1 MCRSGL
7 PRTVGPPSGGDG
19 GACWWRGKRRDGGG
33 AVASPSAESAVTS
46 LGGDGDIELGVGG
59 LSGPQPRVADGQCR
73 RGGPRRQSEVVIQIG
88 VEGGETCGR
97 VACSTSVHKRP
108 HRETK
113 SVSSC
118 VRLLPHEINMNRKP
132 LLEQ

>member
-46 LGGDGDIELGVGG
+46 LGGDSDIELGVGG

-88 VEGGETCGR
+88 VEGGGD
-97 VACSTSVHKRP
+97 
-108 HRETK
+108 
-113 SVSSC
+113 
-118 VRLLPHEINMNRKP
+118 VRQGGVLH
-132 LLEQ
+132 QCA